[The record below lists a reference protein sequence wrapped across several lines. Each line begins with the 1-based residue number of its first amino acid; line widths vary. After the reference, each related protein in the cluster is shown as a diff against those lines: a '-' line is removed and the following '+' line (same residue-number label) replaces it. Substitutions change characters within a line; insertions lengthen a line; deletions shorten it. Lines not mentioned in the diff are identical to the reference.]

1 MGLAAASPTRVGL
14 YINSITF
21 STSTA
26 EEQNPYKYLLGT
38 GVDGNGNYGKYV
50 NSGGVTGNKI
60 DELISYCVAYGYT
73 YVILYDMSDQDF
85 VGSGGANPAG
95 ASAEQFTAAGK
106 VILENLI
113 TRFKI
118 AGLDVAVVCDVYKSN
133 QTTLRFDGTSQVR
146 KIIDYNTSVA
156 DDPAKTVDIINFE
169 TEFWQY
175 RQRVPK
181 YFGQAT
187 TIGATNYP
195 GQGSMNLYNSAG
207 NGYIARGTGACG
219 TPGVAATLI
228 DSSIAKTDRRFIKA
242 TDGTGASE
250 IRQIVYNV
258 PTQTDVWQV
267 DRPWTIVT
275 NPCYVTWEV
284 YDIVD
289 SGNYCTDYETFLV
302 RFTNC
307 VNLINAQTT
316 VMETE
321 VYVGFPDL
329 NYGQRQ
335 LSRLYDAGLTRLL
348 ITDYVRIPNWSYI
361 DGNYANT
368 PTGVNYR
375 RVTDDLVG
383 NLTSAKPFGTILSA
397 ESATK
402 NNANGTNCN
411 VNCQDNNFSGYFF
424 EGRSHPSFTTGT
436 NLFRPLDG
444 PSGNPM
450 VPGSG
455 GECLCSLNTRFQ
467 PPNAGGGSPFT
478 AKSIQDS
485 WDYITQNPTPSGAGN
500 PPAASTSFNERIAA
514 ASLNATNL
522 TFDTIVVFMQSL
534 IRDLVIDPPLS
545 LTLNVTGTNSTCNNA
560 DDGTA
565 SVTVSGGVAPY
576 TYSWSP
582 GGATTP
588 TIIGLAPGIYTV
600 TVTDNIGTIDT
611 GSYTVTEPAAL
622 DFSFTSTNPSCNG
635 SNGTI
640 TVQNV
645 TGGIGPFLVTQDM
658 TNYFA
663 VPHTFTGFAA
673 GTFSFF
679 VDDLGGSCG
688 ISKSR
693 TLTNGAALTT
703 TFSITNILCNGGS
716 TGQVQ
721 VNIATPGTAPYTY
734 TITRGPT
741 VLGTVTT
748 NATTH
753 TFTGL
758 TAGGVTINTVDVNGC
773 GQTHISTIT
782 QTTPLVVNLSATSP
796 TCYGGNDGEITAT
809 ASGGVGPYNY
819 NWSGSQT
826 TATITGLSAGTYSVD
841 VVDANGCLST
851 GNTATVTA
859 GATSPIQITYD
870 ITNVTDFETA
880 DGAIDIT
887 GTYNGTGPYT
897 YTWSDGPTT
906 ADRTGLAYGTYELTV
921 VDDNGCSQIF
931 RFKIVVDCG
940 LPESAFFI
948 SLENLRCCA
957 AKLGDKIVKA
967 LKQGD
972 SDAAKCKLKQFELLN
987 LVIDQLTTIEEP
999 TADRCLDCDN
1009 IKQLIA
1015 LGREICE
1022 CCPCD
1027 ETATPANYDP
1037 FNQSITPTDN
1047 A

>member
-73 YVILYDMSDQDF
+73 YVILYDMSDPDF

-133 QTTLRFDGTSQVR
+133 QITLRFDGTSQVR

-267 DRPWTIVT
+267 DRPWTIAT

-329 NYGQRQ
+329 DYGQRQ

-402 NNANGTNCN
+402 NNANG
-411 VNCQDNNFSGYFF
+411 
-424 EGRSHPSFTTGT
+424 
-436 NLFRPLDG
+436 
-444 PSGNPM
+444 
-450 VPGSG
+450 
-455 GECLCSLNTRFQ
+455 
-467 PPNAGGGSPFT
+467 
-478 AKSIQDS
+478 
-485 WDYITQNPTPSGAGN
+485 
-500 PPAASTSFNERIAA
+500 
-514 ASLNATNL
+514 
-522 TFDTIVVFMQSL
+522 
-534 IRDLVIDPPLS
+534 
-545 LTLNVTGTNSTCNNA
+545 
-560 DDGTA
+560 
-565 SVTVSGGVAPY
+565 
-576 TYSWSP
+576 
-582 GGATTP
+582 
-588 TIIGLAPGIYTV
+588 
-600 TVTDNIGTIDT
+600 
-611 GSYTVTEPAAL
+611 
-622 DFSFTSTNPSCNG
+622 
-635 SNGTI
+635 
-640 TVQNV
+640 
-645 TGGIGPFLVTQDM
+645 
-658 TNYFA
+658 
-663 VPHTFTGFAA
+663 
-673 GTFSFF
+673 
-679 VDDLGGSCG
+679 
-688 ISKSR
+688 
-693 TLTNGAALTT
+693 
-703 TFSITNILCNGGS
+703 
-716 TGQVQ
+716 
-721 VNIATPGTAPYTY
+721 
-734 TITRGPT
+734 
-741 VLGTVTT
+741 
-748 NATTH
+748 
-753 TFTGL
+753 
-758 TAGGVTINTVDVNGC
+758 
-773 GQTHISTIT
+773 
-782 QTTPLVVNLSATSP
+782 
-796 TCYGGNDGEITAT
+796 
-809 ASGGVGPYNY
+809 
-819 NWSGSQT
+819 
-826 TATITGLSAGTYSVD
+826 
-841 VVDANGCLST
+841 
-851 GNTATVTA
+851 
-859 GATSPIQITYD
+859 
-870 ITNVTDFETA
+870 
-880 DGAIDIT
+880 
-887 GTYNGTGPYT
+887 
-897 YTWSDGPTT
+897 
-906 ADRTGLAYGTYELTV
+906 
-921 VDDNGCSQIF
+921 
-931 RFKIVVDCG
+931 
-940 LPESAFFI
+940 
-948 SLENLRCCA
+948 
-957 AKLGDKIVKA
+957 
-967 LKQGD
+967 
-972 SDAAKCKLKQFELLN
+972 
-987 LVIDQLTTIEEP
+987 
-999 TADRCLDCDN
+999 
-1009 IKQLIA
+1009 
-1015 LGREICE
+1015 
-1022 CCPCD
+1022 
-1027 ETATPANYDP
+1027 
-1037 FNQSITPTDN
+1037 
-1047 A
+1047 